1 MQPNAV
7 LPHPIG
13 MRRITLT
20 LALMFISACGAAN
33 SANGQRAP
41 ATASPVALT
50 CTASGA
56 ASPLWPAVPSA
67 SATTPAIVSAA
78 VDGDT
83 LKLTFASGTPQFAVV
98 PVGSAHFTVDPSGR
112 PVDLAGASGVKIVLR
127 GFRGDVSNYNG
138 PARLTSSGSILLEVG
153 AIGDFEGV
161 VSFGAGVSR
170 PACASVTASSSTL
183 TLHFIA
189 SGS

>member
-1 MQPNAV
+1 
-7 LPHPIG
+7 
-13 MRRITLT
+13 MRRTTLT
-20 LALMFISACGAAN
+20 LALIFMSACGLAN
-33 SANGQRAP
+33 SGNGQPAS

-56 ASPLWPAVPSA
+56 ASSLWPAVPSA
-67 SATTPAIVSAA
+67 SATTPRIVSAA
-78 VDGDT
+78 ADGDT

-98 PVGSAHFTVDPSGR
+98 PVGTAHFTVDPSGR

-127 GFRGDVSNYNG
+127 GFRGDVSNYTG
-138 PARLTSSGSILLEVG
+138 PARLSSLGPILLETG

-170 PACASVTASSSTL
+170 PACASVTASSAAL
-183 TLHFIA
+183 TFHFIA